1 MGKKTEPFEEYPKW
15 TKARFMGFLRSAM
28 RSAFRRWAPKYE
40 VVERAKR
47 DKPPRK
53 AGRHRF
59 EYQCSGCKKWFK
71 RTEVE
76 VDHIEPVGSLKE
88 FEDLPGFAQRMFVS
102 ADKLRLLC
110 SGCHKK
116 VTAEQRKKRVKDES

>member
-1 MGKKTEPFEEYPKW
+1 MGKRTPDFEPYPKW
-15 TKARFMGFLRSAM
+15 TEARFFGFLRSAL

-47 DKPPRK
+47 IKPK
-53 AGRHRF
+53 SKVGRHTF
-59 EYQCSGCKKWFK
+59 EYQCSKCKKYYK

-76 VDHIEPVGSLKE
+76 VDHIEPVGSLKN
-88 FEDLPGFAQRMFVS
+88 FGDLPGFAERMFVS

-116 VTAEQRKKRVKDES
+116 VTAEQRKRKESE